1 MSLMFLKQ
9 LEVSS
14 VLGTKLGL
22 PAHMMLEEEFSPWV
36 LPLFLGNIYI
46 LRSLLVAQIFVRL
59 F

>member
-14 VLGTKLGL
+14 VLGTILGL
-22 PAHMMLEEEFSPWV
+22 PAHMMLEEEFLPWV